1 MRIRVI
7 VLSALLF
14 AVAAPVMAQQQ
25 PEIYPLSDNGTPGQ
39 PVSPQVQQ
47 PVRTVHHYPVYS
59 QNQPRQQYAQQPQQ
73 QVQDD
78 QQQDDQQDQPPPP
91 PRRSATRGPSRAI
104 QVQSVGHRLWQIVL
118 VPRDE
123 SVSSDSAIVIAKV
136 PGRDEC
142 EKRIMAFYE
151 ALGAEDDRQEPDY
164 TLSCQVV
171 AS

>member
-59 QNQPRQQYAQQPQQ
+59 QNQPRQQYVQQPQQ
-73 QVQDD
+73 PND
-78 QQQDDQQDQPPPP
+78 QQDDQQDQPPPP
-91 PRRSATRGPSRAI
+91 PRRTATRGPSRAI
-104 QVQSVGHRLWQIVL
+104 QVQSPGHRLWQIVL

-123 SVSSDSAIVIAKV
+123 SVSSEASIVIAKV

-142 EKRIMAFYE
+142 EKRIVAFYD
-151 ALGAEDDRQEPDY
+151 ALGAEDDNQEPDY